1 MERTFFLT
9 ALTLLFVSTGLA
21 LALAGVVYKGEL
33 FGLGPS
39 KGLDGSTPR
48 SGEST
53 AAFTAPQDQ
62 HRGVCMTPGC
72 VTTASE
78 IMENMDTRVD
88 PCQDF
93 FQFACGGFVDRT
105 AIPDDRTRMSS
116 FSVLGDKL
124 LTQVGPSPIP
134 HINED
139 TFKSQKK
146 GMPYCK
152 LYFSLLL
159 K

>member
-9 ALTLLFVSTGLA
+9 ALTLLFVSTALA
-21 LALAGVVYKGEL
+21 LALAGVIYKGEL
-33 FGLGPS
+33 FGLGPAS
-39 KGLDGSTPR
+39 GSSVGASQRTGV
-48 SGEST
+48 SSL
-53 AAFTAPQDQ
+53 AFTAPQDQ
-62 HRGVCMTPGC
+62 LHRVCMTPGC

-78 IMENMDTRVD
+78 IMENMDTGVD

-124 LTQVGPSPIP
+124 LTQVRR
-134 HINED
+134 
-139 TFKSQKK
+139 
-146 GMPYCK
+146 
-152 LYFSLLL
+152 
-159 K
+159 